1 MPKKRKSGG
10 KTGSR
15 KGHYSQVQCTK
26 CGRMVPRSKAKA
38 VTQRVSLVDGRMYAE
53 LKKTGTIIQTPSKK
67 KYYCI
72 SCAVHSHQISQRNK
86 NLRKG

>member
-1 MPKKRKSGG
+1 LPKKRKSGG

-72 SCAVHSHQISQRNK
+72 SCAVHNHQISQRNK

>member
-1 MPKKRKSGG
+1 
-10 KTGSR
+10 
-15 KGHYSQVQCTK
+15 
-26 CGRMVPRSKAKA
+26 MVPRSKAKA

-72 SCAVHSHQISQRNK
+72 SCAVHNHQISQRNK